1 MRIRRCSLLIL
12 TGILVWPYTQA
23 GVQSPDVS
31 PGAISIY
38 ISRGGIYMARVYHT
52 RLMLHDARCTMHIVF
67 SYVGN
72 VCVRICELI
81 IKTQAHAL
89 VVDVA
94 RSENNFQMPP
104 KRVWRRLHEQKQ

>member
-1 MRIRRCSLLIL
+1 
-12 TGILVWPYTQA
+12 
-23 GVQSPDVS
+23 
-31 PGAISIY
+31 
-38 ISRGGIYMARVYHT
+38 
-52 RLMLHDARCTMHIVF
+52 MHIVF

-104 KRVWRRLHEQKQ
+104 KRGLGEIA